1 MAFEDDMI
9 EAGYSDEQEYLDS
22 LIDDFEDNYRR
33 QQDRELEYDD
43 DYDSYYYMRQVPVP
57 LAHLWAHIFVCFS
70 LTLVDYYR
78 KSLKNLHF

>member
-43 DYDSYYYMRQVPVP
+43 DNNSYYYEEEERE
-57 LAHLWAHIFVCFS
+57 
-70 LTLVDYYR
+70 R
-78 KSLKNLHF
+78 R

>member
-33 QQDRELEYDD
+33 QQDCELEYDD
-43 DYDSYYYMRQVPVP
+43 DDVHIILKIQTDSR
-57 LAHLWAHIFVCFS
+57 CK
-70 LTLVDYYR
+70 LT
-78 KSLKNLHF
+78 

>member
-33 QQDRELEYDD
+33 QQDCELEYEDD
-43 DYDSYYYMRQVPVP
+43 QVDIILKIKNDSR
-57 LAHLWAHIFVCFS
+57 CK
-70 LTLVDYYR
+70 LT
-78 KSLKNLHF
+78 

>member
-33 QQDRELEYDD
+33 QQVEKPRAFDPRGQATVTP
-43 DYDSYYYMRQVPVP
+43 RGK
-57 LAHLWAHIFVCFS
+57 IG
-70 LTLVDYYR
+70 LTLCG
-78 KSLKNLHF
+78 KIKMTP

>member
-33 QQDRELEYDD
+33 QQDCELEYDD
-43 DYDSYYYMRQVPVP
+43 DYVHIILKIQTDS
-57 LAHLWAHIFVCFS
+57 
-70 LTLVDYYR
+70 
-78 KSLKNLHF
+78 

>member
-33 QQDRELEYDD
+33 QQDCELEYDD
-43 DYDSYYYMRQVPVP
+43 DYDSYY
-57 LAHLWAHIFVCFS
+57 
-70 LTLVDYYR
+70 T
-78 KSLKNLHF
+78 

>member
-33 QQDRELEYDD
+33 QQDLKIQT
-43 DYDSYYYMRQVPVP
+43 DSRCKLM
-57 LAHLWAHIFVCFS
+57 
-70 LTLVDYYR
+70 
-78 KSLKNLHF
+78 

>member
-33 QQDRELEYDD
+33 QQVCELEYDD
-43 DYDSYYYMRQVPVP
+43 DYVHIILKIQTDSRCKLM
-57 LAHLWAHIFVCFS
+57 
-70 LTLVDYYR
+70 
-78 KSLKNLHF
+78 

>member
-43 DYDSYYYMRQVPVP
+43 DYVHIILKIQTDSRCKLM
-57 LAHLWAHIFVCFS
+57 
-70 LTLVDYYR
+70 
-78 KSLKNLHF
+78 